1 MAIESLDWIAVD
13 WGTTNLRAWAMDA
26 GGRPLA
32 RATAEKGMA
41 ALRPEQFEPALLEA
55 VGDWLPARGPTLAL
69 ACGMVGARQGWTEAP
84 YREVPCAPLARDSFA
99 RAQTVDE
106 RITVRIAGG
115 LRQSDPPD
123 VMRGEETQI
132 AGLLAERP
140 GYEGTACMPGTHTK
154 WVAIRAGKVERFKS
168 FITGELYSLLA
179 RHSVLKHSVGAGEF
193 RVEDF
198 DAEVERRLEG
208 PDRPLSDAFSLRAE
222 DLLFGAKPE
231 ILRAKLSAML
241 VVAEIRAA
249 STYLEEG
256 ALTLIGDRRICG
268 LYGSALQKLGVQA
281 EIPDAAGYTLA
292 GLRAA
297 RVWHKD
303 NARN

>member
-1 MAIESLDWIAVD
+1 
-13 WGTTNLRAWAMDA
+13 MDA

-41 ALRPEQFEPALLEA
+41 ALRPKQFEPALLEA

-84 YREVPCAPLARDSFA
+84 YRKVPCEPLAPDSFA
-99 RAQTVDE
+99 LAPTADE

-115 LRQSDPPD
+115 LRQLDPPD

-193 RVEDF
+193 RAEDF
-198 DAEVERRLEG
+198 DAEVERHLEG
-208 PDRPLSDAFSLRAE
+208 PDRPLSEAFAFRAE

-249 STYLEEG
+249 STFLKEG
-256 ALTLIGDRRICG
+256 ALTLIGDRQICG

-292 GLRAA
+292 GLCAA
-297 RVWHKD
+297 RTWQGEGMRK
-303 NARN
+303 

>member
-1 MAIESLDWIAVD
+1 
-13 WGTTNLRAWAMDA
+13 MDA
-26 GGRPLA
+26 GGRPLT
-32 RATAEKGMA
+32 RATAEKGMG
-41 ALRPEQFEPALLEA
+41 ALRPQQFEPALLEA
-55 VGDWLPARGPTLAL
+55 IGDWLPERGPTPVL
-69 ACGMVGARQGWTEAP
+69 ACGMVGARQGWAEAP
-84 YREVPCAPLARDSFA
+84 YREVPCEPLAPDSFA
-99 RAQTVDE
+99 RAPTVDE

-140 GYEGTACMPGTHTK
+140 GYEGTVCMPGTHTK
-154 WVAIRAGKVERFKS
+154 WVAVRAGKAERFKS

-198 DAEVERRLEG
+198 DAEIEQRLEG
-208 PDRPLSDAFSLRAE
+208 PDQPLSDAFSLRAE
-222 DLLFGAKPE
+222 DLLFGSKPE
-231 ILRAKLSAML
+231 ILSAKLSAML
-241 VVAEIRAA
+241 VAAEIRAA
-249 STYLEEG
+249 SPFLEEG
-256 ALTLIGDRRICG
+256 RLALIGDRRICG

-281 EIPDAAGYTLA
+281 EIPDAAECTLA

-297 RVWHKD
+297 RAWHEEG
-303 NARN
+303 ARN

>member
-1 MAIESLDWIAVD
+1 
-13 WGTTNLRAWAMDA
+13 MDA
-26 GGRPLA
+26 GRRPLA

-41 ALRPEQFEPALLEA
+41 ALRPDQFEPALLET
-55 VGDWLPARGPTLAL
+55 VGGWLPECGSTPVL

-84 YREVPCAPLARDSFA
+84 YREVPCEPLAPDSFA
-99 RAQTVDE
+99 RAPTFDE
-106 RITVRIAGG
+106 RIKVRIAGG

-140 GYEGTACMPGTHTK
+140 GYEGTLCMPGTHTK
-154 WVAIRAGKVERFKS
+154 WVVIRAGKVERFKS
-168 FITGELYSLLA
+168 FITGELYSLLT

-193 RVEDF
+193 RMEGF
-198 DAEVERRLEG
+198 DAEVEQRLEG
-208 PDRPLSDAFSLRAE
+208 PDRPLSDAFLLRAE

-231 ILRAKLSAML
+231 ILSAKLSAML

-249 STYLEEG
+249 SPFLEEG
-256 ALTLIGDRRICG
+256 KLALIGDRRICG
-268 LYGSALQKLGVQA
+268 LYGSALRKLGVQA

-297 RVWHKD
+297 RAWHEEGV
-303 NARN
+303 RN